1 MTKSIYDQLNAS
13 GTIAKQRFVETFSG
27 DALDTDRW
35 HTGNSTG
42 GTVTMADSVDGGIKI
57 DTGGT
62 QVRTEINFNNKRNF
76 DSQASGCIWVAK
88 TGQTTNTELLFG
100 LADNNATASGDVAF
114 VEQHTSN
121 SSNWRLNE
129 SFSQWV
135 DTSLTIDTNFHV
147 FKLLL
152 SSSNVTLSIDGIL
165 SGTGFATSS
174 AGVNAD
180 KLQPELHLHDL
191 SATTNTAQVRYCEAF
206 NT

>member
-35 HTGNSTG
+35 NTSNSTG
-42 GTVTMADSVDGGIKI
+42 GTVTMADEVDGGIKI

-100 LADNNATASGDVAF
+100 LADNNAVASGDVAF

-152 SSSNVTLSIDGIL
+152 SSSNVTLSIDGVL

-174 AGVNAD
+174 AGVNSD

-191 SATTNTAQVRYCEAF
+191 SATTNTAQVRYCEVF